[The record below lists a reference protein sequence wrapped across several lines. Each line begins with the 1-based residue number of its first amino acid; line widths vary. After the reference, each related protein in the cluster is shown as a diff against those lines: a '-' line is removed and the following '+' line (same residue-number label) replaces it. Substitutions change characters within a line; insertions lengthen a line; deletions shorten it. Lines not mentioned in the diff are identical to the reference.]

1 MEGRQLPPDMAVET
15 AILQRV
21 AAEQQNLF
29 GLLDEAGRDLD
40 ATQARVNF
48 DLHSANKSV
57 DSLMDLMSR
66 TLEANSTALQNA
78 ENAQALSGGFPGVE
92 SAAGTTI
99 ESMAGL
105 NESIGI
111 IRERLANADVIASA
125 GQRADANMQAMR
137 LIKPR
142 LQDLEHRV
150 DSVEERLYSGNLT
163 RLVDETVDNSITG
176 VIEDVGRGLT
186 ARLPEH

>member
-1 MEGRQLPPDMAVET
+1 MAVET

-29 GLLDEAGRDLD
+29 GLLDEASRDLD
-40 ATQARVNF
+40 ATQSRVNF
-48 DLHSANKSV
+48 DLRAANKSV
-57 DSLMDLMSR
+57 DSLMDLMGR

-78 ENAQALSGGFPGVE
+78 ESAQALGGAFPGVE
-92 SAAGTTI
+92 RAAGTTV

-105 NESIGI
+105 NTSIGLV
-111 IRERLANADVIASA
+111 RERLGEAEVIASA
-125 GQRADANMQAMR
+125 GERADANMQAMR

-142 LQDLEHRV
+142 LQDIERRV
-150 DSVEERLYSGNLT
+150 DGVEERLYSGNLT

-186 ARLPEH
+186 ARLPED

>member
-1 MEGRQLPPDMAVET
+1 MAVET

-29 GLLDEAGRDLD
+29 GLLDEASRDLD

-48 DLHSANKSV
+48 DLRSANKSV
-57 DSLMDLMSR
+57 DSLMDLMSK
-66 TLEANSTALQNA
+66 TLEANTTALQNRESA
-78 ENAQALSGGFPGVE
+78 HALTGGFPSIE
-92 SAAGTTI
+92 HAAEATI
-99 ESMAGL
+99 TSMAGV
-105 NESIGI
+105 NASVAV

-125 GQRADANMQAMR
+125 GERADANMQAMR

-142 LQDLEHRV
+142 LQDLEHRT
-150 DSVEERLYSGNLT
+150 DAVEERLYNGNLT
-163 RLVDETVDNSITG
+163 RLVDEAVDNSITG

-186 ARLPEH
+186 ARLPEN